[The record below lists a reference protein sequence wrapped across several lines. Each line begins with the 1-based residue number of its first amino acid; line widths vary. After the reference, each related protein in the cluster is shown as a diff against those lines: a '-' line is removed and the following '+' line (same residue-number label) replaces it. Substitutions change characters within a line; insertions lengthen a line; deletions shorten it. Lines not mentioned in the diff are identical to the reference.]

1 LEPKGRRLRHHG
13 GKEQRKSGRRY
24 SLGPNTEE
32 EKHLLFT
39 IKMIALVMTQSGNQ
53 DNQELFCFCVFEL
66 GKKLN
71 RKAESYPQMGL
82 CSYETRE

>member
-1 LEPKGRRLRHHG
+1 MEPKGRRLRHHG

-24 SLGPNTEE
+24 SLGSNTEE
-32 EKHLLFT
+32 EKHLLFN

-66 GKKLN
+66 GKKFKQKS
-71 RKAESYPQMGL
+71 RKLPTDGL
-82 CSYETRE
+82 M